1 MSDNVER
8 FETDI
13 HTECHLYEHPGD
25 RVCIAYSVTEQE
37 DGDL

>member
-13 HTECHLYEHPGD
+13 HTYIRTYKREVGLNET
-25 RVCIAYSVTEQE
+25 REVKEVA
-37 DGDL
+37 LL